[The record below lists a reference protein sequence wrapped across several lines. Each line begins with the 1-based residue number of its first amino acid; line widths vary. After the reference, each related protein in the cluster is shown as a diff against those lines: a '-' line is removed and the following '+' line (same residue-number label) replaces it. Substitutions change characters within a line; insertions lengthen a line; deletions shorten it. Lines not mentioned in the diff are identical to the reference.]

1 MNNLTIKEL
10 ADLNRMVK
18 KQHARFSL
26 QNAQSP
32 YFQKPDAECPAYIR
46 NGRRRIAE
54 LSALQN
60 KLEQMILES
69 DLTDDV

>member
-1 MNNLTIKEL
+1 MNELTIKEL

-18 KQHARFSL
+18 KQKTRFLL
-26 QNAQSP
+26 QNSHSP
-32 YFQKPDAECPAYIR
+32 YFQRPDAECPAYIQKTR
-46 NGRRRIAE
+46 MRIAE

-69 DLTDDV
+69 EY